1 MRYLFLL
8 LIPFIAPMVSAEII
22 ISAVNYNPPGADD
35 GYEWIEIY
43 NEGERTLLE
52 NYSIEMGNGVNAD
65 EWHTE
70 WEGSEEWIGRGEYL
84 VIGEEEVI
92 PEPDVI
98 RTLDLQ
104 NGPDA
109 IRLTKGDEV
118 QVVGWGEHEFSEYY
132 EREPVAAGEGPLVR
146 ESNTGNNAEDFS
158 YREYIPHS
166 RLSKSIELSIIRD
179 TVEITNLSMEDDIP
193 GEGIQISPLP
203 GKTRQVKIRF
213 TVTNC
218 NGTSVYT
225 VPETELSNEGC
236 EFEAGLSIPYSK
248 TPEEYLLEVHAEND
262 DMQTNETLIYE
273 VLSLRAFEID
283 TDYLEFSD
291 EIRGDSDFSTDM
303 RPTIKNSGNVEISI
317 SLITTGIT
325 IEDLDY
331 KVEGYDWFSFAE
343 QHQFP
348 LDVGESFGIS
358 LRAGEKLTGRHDG
371 ELMVVAE

>member
-1 MRYLFLL
+1 MKYLFLL
-8 LIPFIAPMVSAEII
+8 LIPFMVQIVSAEVF
-22 ISAVNYNPPGADD
+22 ISAVNYNPSGADD

-43 NEGERTLLE
+43 NDGDGVWLD
-52 NYSIEMGNGVNAD
+52 NYSIEMGNGIMAD

-70 WEGSEEWIGRGEYL
+70 WEGSEWIGEGEYL

-98 RTLDLQ
+98 KSLDLQ

-109 IRLTKGDEV
+109 IRLTNEDRV

-132 EREPVAAGEGPLVR
+132 EGDPAPKGEGPLVR
-146 ESNTGNNAEDFS
+146 EGNTGNNEEDFS
-158 YREYIPHS
+158 YREYLPHS
-166 RLSKSIELSIIRD
+166 RLSQSIGLSIKRD
-179 TVEITNLSMEDDIP
+179 RVEIINISMEDDIP

-203 GKTRQVKIRF
+203 GKTRQVKIDF
-213 TVTNC
+213 IVTNC

-225 VPETELSNEGC
+225 VPETELSNESC
-236 EFEAGLSIPYSK
+236 EFEARLAVPYSK
-248 TPEEYLLEVHAEND
+248 PPGEYLLEIHAENEE
-262 DMQTNETLIYE
+262 MQANATLRYE

-283 TDYLEFSD
+283 TDFLEFSD

-303 RPTIKNSGNVEISI
+303 RPTIKNAGNVEIEI

-331 KVEGYDWFSFAE
+331 KVEGYDWFSLAE

-358 LRAGEKLTGRHDG
+358 LRVGENLTGRHDG
-371 ELMVVAE
+371 ELMVIAE